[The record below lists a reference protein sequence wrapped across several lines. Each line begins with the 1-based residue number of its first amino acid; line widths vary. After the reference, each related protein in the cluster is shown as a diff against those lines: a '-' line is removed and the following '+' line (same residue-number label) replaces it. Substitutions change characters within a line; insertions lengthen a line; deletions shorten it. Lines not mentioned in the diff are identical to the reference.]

1 MTVHRTDVLRSLP
14 SCHVS
19 SFPVSN
25 LPGPRKSSS
34 IKACILF
41 EKKVS
46 SPIYRISQKKT
57 PLLYSTSNITIIMKF
72 FVTLAALSAVVFASP
87 STLSW
92 DTVYDNGNTSLDVV
106 ACSDGSNGLLTRGF
120 TTFGS
125 LKNFPNIGGVP
136 AIAGFNS
143 ANCGTCWKVT
153 YTNAQGAQKSINIL
167 GIDTGE
173 KGFNVAKAAMNTL
186 TNNQADQLGRVDVD
200 AVEIAASSCGL

>member
-1 MTVHRTDVLRSLP
+1 
-14 SCHVS
+14 
-19 SFPVSN
+19 
-25 LPGPRKSSS
+25 
-34 IKACILF
+34 
-41 EKKVS
+41 
-46 SPIYRISQKKT
+46 
-57 PLLYSTSNITIIMKF
+57 MKF

-136 AIAGFNS
+136 AITDFNS

-153 YTNAQGAQKSINIL
+153 YTNAQGTQKSINIL

-200 AVEIAASSCGL
+200 AVQIAASSCGL